1 MGLLKHQLIDAD
13 GELGVWKLEES
24 AEWYLDRLDLHDEET
39 LQLETL
45 RNDKRLEWLAA
56 RWLLHEMSGREVRGK
71 VLKDAFGKPYLED
84 SKWTISLS
92 HSNQRAAVLASSR
105 SGGVDV
111 QLIEQR
117 ISKLA
122 VRFMSEEEL
131 KVVNVDNEIEKV
143 HVYWGAKEALFKL
156 YAEGNVDF
164 RQNLYI
170 RPFNYDESGTVS
182 AKIMMPDMKL
192 ECKIFYEK
200 LDNYILVW
208 TIAPF

>member
-1 MGLLKHQLIDAD
+1 MALLKHEKIKSD

-24 AEWYLDRLDLHDEET
+24 IDWYLERIALHEEEL

-45 RNDKRLEWLAA
+45 RRDKREEWLAA
-56 RWLLHEMSGREVRGK
+56 RWLLHEMSGREIRGK

-84 SKWTISLS
+84 SEWTISLS
-92 HSNQRAAVLASSR
+92 HSEDRAAVLASAR
-105 SGGVDV
+105 AGGVDI
-111 QLIEQR
+111 QLIDSR
-117 ISKLA
+117 ISSLA
-122 VRFMSEEEL
+122 ERFMSEKEL
-131 KVVNVDNEIEKV
+131 DGIDPENEIEKV

-164 RQNLYI
+164 RENLYI
-170 RPFNYDESGTVS
+170 RSFDYDGSGNLS

-192 ECKIFYEK
+192 ECKIYYEK
-200 LDNYILVW
+200 IDNYILVW